1 MKSFFVFLVVNAA
14 SITLFSASAWCL
26 GGQPLPTCSWFGGG
40 FVIFMLMLGLVMLI
54 QVHHQKIDYYLWKV
68 IEDEGPTFGWDHNN
82 VCQFISSLRE
92 WVNLVVV
99 LLLSTIFL
107 ILLILLVN
115 AMIPSYLYWINKV
128 ALFGAGII
136 AIFVFFL
143 SCKHKFSY
151 DHRIQYEAE
160 KIKEIEVV

>member
-1 MKSFFVFLVVNAA
+1 MKNFFVFLVVNVA
-14 SITLFSASAWCL
+14 SITLFSVSAWCL

-68 IEDEGPTFGWDHNN
+68 IEDEGPMFGWNHNN

-99 LLLSTIFL
+99 FVLSAIFL
-107 ILLILLVN
+107 VLLILLVN
-115 AMIPSYLYWINKV
+115 AMIPSYLYWINKA
-128 ALFGAGII
+128 ALFSAGII

-160 KIKEIEVV
+160 KMKEIEVV